1 MLYVLPFRI
10 LTLKVAGDILILVW
24 YSIVSA
30 FSHKPREK
38 KYLLMS
44 QNTFWKSDFQMS
56 SF

>member
-38 KYLLMS
+38 KLPLNVTKYFLEV
-44 QNTFWKSDFQMS
+44 
-56 SF
+56 